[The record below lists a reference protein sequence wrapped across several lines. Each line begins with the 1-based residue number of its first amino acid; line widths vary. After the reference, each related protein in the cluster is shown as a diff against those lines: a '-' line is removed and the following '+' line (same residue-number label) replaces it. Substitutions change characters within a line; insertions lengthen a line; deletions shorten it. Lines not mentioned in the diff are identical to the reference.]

1 MTQELLLE
9 IKNLAIQFPQQ
20 QQAIFRDVNL
30 QIYRKTIF
38 GLFGETGCGKTTL
51 AKSIAGFLP
60 QEYIVGEI
68 CLYAPEKIAL
78 HDKDAKF
85 FQQHILGKKI
95 VYVPQDPYQTLN
107 PFETLRTQ
115 LQRVIHLG
123 KPQPMNELLECVEF
137 PMDKVDLAISSLS
150 AGQRQRATIALA
162 LACSPQLLIFDE
174 PTASLDRETRKKL
187 LHFLQ
192 NLPGEKDLSIIIISH
207 EIFDYESLISPEN
220 RYYFHQY
227 AQSEDLIERE
237 KIPGQKILETHKIQK
252 NYGQHKILKDIDF
265 HIDNGT
271 WVHLQG
277 KNGSG
282 KTTLMN
288 ILSGLQKINAGKIY
302 WEKTEI
308 SQQIT
313 AYQKYIHL
321 VYQDSFHALNYNH
334 TVRKILQEVV
344 HCDIRFADELQ
355 NFCDKWY
362 ALLEIPQRVY
372 DCSPKQISY
381 GQQKR
386 VALLRTLLK
395 FKLYGFRDPQH
406 RHLFLLD
413 EIFAGIHIPLRY
425 KIMTLFV
432 SLFSEQQNF
441 AVLWIAHG
449 QDLLR
454 DFCDRDYLLSDG
466 SMKEVQQ

>member
-30 QIYRKTIF
+30 RVYRKTIF

-60 QEYIVGEI
+60 HEYMAGEI
-68 CLYAPEKIAL
+68 WLYAPEMIAL
-78 HDKDAKF
+78 HNKDAKF

-115 LQRVIHLG
+115 LQRVINLG
-123 KPQPMNELLECVEF
+123 KPQPINELLECVEF
-137 PMDKVDLAISSLS
+137 PMDRVDLAISSLS

-192 NLPGEKDLSIIIISH
+192 NLPGEKDLSIMIISH
-207 EIFDYESLISPEN
+207 EIFDYESLILQEN

-227 AQSEDLIERE
+227 THSEDIIERD
-237 KIPGQKILETHKIQK
+237 KTQGQTILEVHKIQK

-288 ILSGLQKINAGKIY
+288 ILSGLQKINAGEIY
-302 WEKTEI
+302 WEKKEI
-308 SQQIT
+308 SQQIA

-334 TVRKILQEVV
+334 TVRKILQEVI

>member
-1 MTQELLLE
+1 MSQELLLE

-20 QQAIFRDVNL
+20 EEALFSNVNI
-30 QIYRKTIF
+30 QIYNKTIF
-38 GLFGETGCGKTTL
+38 GIFGETGCGKTTL
-51 AKSIAGFLP
+51 AKSLVGFLP
-60 QEYIVGEI
+60 KEYIQGEI
-68 CLYAPEKIAL
+68 WFYAEETISL
-78 HDKDAKF
+78 HNRNAKF

-115 LQRVIHLG
+115 LQRVIDLNE
-123 KPQPMNELLECVEF
+123 PQPMNQLLECVEF
-137 PMDKVDLAISSLS
+137 PLDKVDIAISSLS

-162 LACSPQLLIFDE
+162 LACSPHLLIFDE

-187 LHFLQ
+187 LQFLQ
-192 NLPGEKDLSIIIISH
+192 NLPAQKNLSIVIISH
-207 EIFDYESLISPEN
+207 EIFDYESLIPREN
-220 RYYFHQY
+220 RYYFQQY
-227 AQSEDLIERE
+227 ADNQDAVKRDVTT
-237 KIPGQKILETHKIQK
+237 GQKILEAHNIQK
-252 NYGQHKILKDIDF
+252 NFGKHEILKDIDF
-265 HIDNGT
+265 YIENGT

-282 KTTLMN
+282 KTTFMN
-288 ILSGLQKINAGKIY
+288 ILSGLQKINSGKIY
-302 WEKTEI
+302 WEENDI
-308 SQQIT
+308 SQQVI

-321 VYQDSFHALNYNH
+321 VYQDSFHSFNYNH
-334 TVRKILQEVV
+334 TVKKILQEVIN
-344 HCDIRFADELQ
+344 CDVRFCDELQ

-362 ALLEIPQRVY
+362 PLLEIPTRIY
-372 DCSPKQISY
+372 ECNPKQISY

-395 FKLYGFRDPQH
+395 FKLYGLRDPQH
-406 RHLFLLD
+406 SHLFLLD

-432 SLFSEQQNF
+432 SLFAEQENF

-454 DFCDRDYLLSDG
+454 DFCDRDYLLSQG